1 MSLPVPEGLLRPP
14 STTLPPD
21 GREKGNQKP
30 GVSSTPGFV
39 FAQEVTV
46 GFEPTHRGFADP
58 WAIRTPEDQSRIS
71 RIDEGRLPSPAIQ
84 FGMAESY
91 VHVRASDPGHQR

>member
-39 FAQEVTV
+39 FAQEATV
-46 GFEPTHRGFADP
+46 GFEPTHGGHVTTGT
-58 WAIRTPEDQSRIS
+58 IMTQHH
-71 RIDEGRLPSPAIQ
+71 RLKTDRP
-84 FGMAESY
+84 
-91 VHVRASDPGHQR
+91 PGA